1 MRKVVLDAETFFS
14 TQYSLRKMTP
24 PEYILGSEYE
34 TIGWGVKIDNRPPVW
49 LEGDKVAALLRAID
63 EPWVYIGHN
72 LIFDASIIAF
82 RYNIYPALYVDTM
95 SMARALISHKLPGAR
110 VSLDN
115 VGAYFGM
122 EKGKALANVKGL
134 RLSEIRD
141 NYAELYKPLADYCLQ
156 DVAITRVIYDKLSEQ
171 FPLREYMVNDMVIRM
186 ATQPQFA
193 VDLPLLEEHLSDVQA
208 AKATLLGRAGV
219 TKMQLMSGEHFATCL
234 RALGVEPETKPS
246 PTDPAKQ
253 TYAFAKSDTFMDELL
268 AHDNLDVQALAAARV
283 GLKSTLEETRTQH
296 FINIAR
302 LTPESKMP
310 IALRYSGAHTH
321 RFSGDWKL
329 NQQNL
334 PSRKGRKLRQSLRAP
349 PGHVILAS
357 DASQIEAR
365 LTAWLAGQESLVFQF
380 ANGDDVYSLFAS
392 ELYYRE
398 ITKKDKVER
407 FLGKT
412 AILGLGFGM
421 GAGKFANTVRIA
433 AADQGIEI
441 DLDALGGADKVVATY
456 RTRYPQIPACWRRLE
471 RVLSTMTEPHS
482 EQREMF
488 GPCLIRHES
497 LVLPTGLK
505 LNYHDLRYEDGPG
518 WSYWNG
524 RMRKSI
530 WGGTLLEN
538 VVQALDRVVVIDA
551 ALRIEARM
559 RHLGLHMP
567 LAHQMH
573 DELVYVP
580 REQDVDVARA
590 IVDEEMARRPV
601 WGPDLPLAS
610 ESKAGWTFG
619 DMG

>member
-1 MRKVVLDAETFFS
+1 
-14 TQYSLRKMTP
+14 
-24 PEYILGSEYE
+24 
-34 TIGWGVKIDNRPPVW
+34 
-49 LEGDKVAALLRAID
+49 
-63 EPWVYIGHN
+63 
-72 LIFDASIIAF
+72 
-82 RYNIYPALYVDTM
+82 
-95 SMARALISHKLPGAR
+95 
-110 VSLDN
+110 
-115 VGAYFGM
+115 
-122 EKGKALANVKGL
+122 
-134 RLSEIRD
+134 
-141 NYAELYKPLADYCLQ
+141 
-156 DVAITRVIYDKLSEQ
+156 
-171 FPLREYMVNDMVIRM
+171 
-186 ATQPQFA
+186 
-193 VDLPLLEEHLSDVQA
+193 
-208 AKATLLGRAGV
+208 
-219 TKMQLMSGEHFATCL
+219 
-234 RALGVEPETKPS
+234 
-246 PTDPAKQ
+246 
-253 TYAFAKSDTFMDELL
+253 
-268 AHDNLDVQALAAARV
+268 
-283 GLKSTLEETRTQH
+283 
-296 FINIAR
+296 
-302 LTPESKMP
+302 MP

-321 RFSGDWKL
+321 GFSGDWKL

-349 PGHVILAS
+349 EGHVILAS

-365 LTAWLAGQESLVFQF
+365 LTAWLAGQEDLVAAF
-380 ANGDDVYSLFAS
+380 AAGDDVYSLFAS
-392 ELYYRE
+392 KLYGRKV
-398 ITKKDKVER
+398 TKKDKVER

-412 AILGLGFGM
+412 SILGLGFGM
-421 GAGKFANTVRIA
+421 GANKFQNTVRIA
-433 AADQGIEI
+433 AADQGIEM
-441 DLDALGGADKVVATY
+441 DLDALGGASAVVSTY
-456 RTRYPQIPACWRRLE
+456 RDTYPQIPTCWRRLE
-471 RVLSTMTEPHS
+471 RVLSTMTEPHG

-497 LVLPTGLK
+497 LVLPTGLR

-601 WGPDLPLAS
+601 WGLDLPLAS